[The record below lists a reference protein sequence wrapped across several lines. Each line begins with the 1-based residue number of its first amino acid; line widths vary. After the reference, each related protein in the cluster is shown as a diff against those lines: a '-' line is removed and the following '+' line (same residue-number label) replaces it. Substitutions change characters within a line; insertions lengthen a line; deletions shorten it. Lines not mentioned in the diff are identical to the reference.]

1 MSRNKRNVY
10 TIVLIG
16 DSQVGKTCMV
26 NKLCYGSIPIDYE
39 PTIEDLHTTIV
50 LTEKVEV
57 IDTSPDEMAQ
67 SLRKSS
73 LKTADAVMLVYDSQN
88 RRSTDNLFWHLEE
101 FRSVHDW
108 KSFQYLPAACLVVG
122 VAKHVGPVDAGA
134 VEDGKKFAHL
144 WGMGHLNVRLKSI
157 SVRSAFEK
165 CVFMIEERRDFLSS
179 RQVQEVQHGKCCTI
193 L

>member
-16 DSQVGKTCMV
+16 DSEVGKTCMV

-57 IDTSPDEMAQ
+57 IDTSPDEIAQ

-101 FRSVHDW
+101 LRSVHDW
-108 KSFQYLPAACLVVG
+108 KSFQHLPAACLVVG
-122 VAKHVGPVDAGA
+122 VAKHVGPVDKGA
-134 VEDGKKFAHL
+134 EDEGKKFAHH
-144 WGMGHLNVRLKSI
+144 WGMEHLNVRLKSI
-157 SVRSAFEK
+157 SVRTAFEK
-165 CVFMIEERRDFLSS
+165 CVFMIEERREFLSS
-179 RQVQEVQHGKCCTI
+179 HTVQKVQHCKCCI
-193 L
+193 LL